1 MGGDAGLGKVIE
13 QTADETALQV
23 YHKLSTGLQQLWTIA
38 EGGEFVAAAVTQI
51 EHRDMPRVLVVK
63 YLAGAGFD
71 RWVQALNDQ
80 FLVFAREQQC
90 EAVEAFG
97 REGWRKPLLAM
108 GWKKVAA
115 LYRMPV
121 HG

>member
-38 EGGEFVAAAVTQI
+38 EGSEFVAAAITQI
-51 EHRDMPRVLVVK
+51 EHRDLPRILVVK

-80 FLVFAREQQC
+80 FLAFAREQQC

-97 REGWRKPLLAM
+97 REGWRKQLLAM
-108 GWKKVAA
+108 GWSKVAA